1 MNKTIAF
8 VSLGCDK
15 NTVDSEIM
23 LQLLTDHGY
32 TLIKEEE
39 KAKILVVNTCAF
51 IQDAKEESINTI
63 IELGEYKKTG
73 ACRGLIVTGCLA
85 QRYAKEIFE
94 ELPEVDAVV
103 GTGSYEEIVQVADR
117 VLEGGGE
124 KLSCLRSPDER
135 ALTYQKRIVSTVG
148 YYEYLKIAEGCDHH
162 CTYCI
167 IPKLRGRYRS
177 RPMEELLKEAQ
188 DLADSGVKELIVIAQ
203 DTSRYGIDLY
213 GERKLAELL
222 QKLCAIDGFVWV
234 RVHYLYPDEMS
245 EELIDVL
252 ANEPKI
258 VKYLDIPIQ
267 HINDDILRAM
277 NRRGNGE
284 YVKQLLKKLRARIPG
299 LVIRTSLITGL
310 PGEGEEE
317 FQQLCE
323 FLKEFKLERAGTF
336 AFSPEEGTKAA
347 LMEYPDKEVAQE
359 RAEIIGELQSRIMD
373 EYNASCEGKI
383 MQVLCD
389 GYDRDED
396 CYYGRTYADSPDID
410 GRIWFTSS
418 RHVKTGEFVNVC
430 VVGAYD
436 GELTGMLE
444 EDMEDNDDGE

>member
-148 YYEYLKIAEGCDHH
+148 YYEYLKSAEGCDHH

-177 RPMEELLKEAQ
+177 RTSEDIRREAE
-188 DLADSGVKELIVIAQ
+188 DLAEQGVKELMIIAQ
-203 DTSRYGIDLY
+203 DITKYGRDIPGEKDLP
-213 GERKLAELL
+213 ELL
-222 QKLCAIDGFVWV
+222 QDLCTIPGLQWIRLLYCYPEDITEKL
-234 RVHYLYPDEMS
+234 M
-245 EELIDVL
+245 DVI
-252 ANEPKI
+252 AREPKI
-258 VKYLDIPIQ
+258 VPYLDMPIQ
-267 HINDDILRAM
+267 HASDSVLRRM
-277 NRRGNGE
+277 GRRDRKENLRQRIR
-284 YVKQLLKKLRARIPG
+284 QLRERIPG
-299 LVIRTSLITGL
+299 VALRTTLITGF
-310 PGEGEEE
+310 PGETEEE
-317 FQQLCE
+317 FRELCD
-323 FLKEFKLERAGTF
+323 FVKESRFDRLGVFAYSQEEDTPAAAMENQIPQEVKEARRDTVMELQRSISMERSQAMVGLETDVLIEGRL
-336 AFSPEEGTKAA
+336 PEEENVYT
-347 LMEYPDKEVAQE
+347 
-359 RAEIIGELQSRIMD
+359 
-373 EYNASCEGKI
+373 
-383 MQVLCD
+383 
-389 GYDRDED
+389 
-396 CYYGRTYADSPDID
+396 GRTYRDAPEID
-410 GRIWFTSS
+410 GFIFVTSDRELRS
-418 RHVKTGEFVNVC
+418 GDMIRCRVT
-430 VVGAYD
+430 GAYEYD
-436 GELTGMLE
+436 LIGEE
-444 EDMEDNDDGE
+444 IEA

>member
-1 MNKTIAF
+1 MSQTIGMI
-8 VSLGCDK
+8 SLGCAK
-15 NTVDSEIM
+15 NQINAEQMLFLLRVAGYEILPDPDGADLVIINTCGFIEDAKTEAIDNILAM
-23 LQLLTDHGY
+23 GELK
-32 TLIKEEE
+32 KEGRVG
-39 KAKILVVNTCAF
+39 KIL
-51 IQDAKEESINTI
+51 
-63 IELGEYKKTG
+63 
-73 ACRGLIVTGCLA
+73 VTGCLA
-85 QRYAKEIFE
+85 QRYQMEIVQE
-94 ELPEVDAVV
+94 MPEVDGVL
-103 GTGSYEEIVQVADR
+103 GTGSYYD
-117 VLEGGGE
+117 
-124 KLSCLRSPDER
+124 
-135 ALTYQKRIVSTVG
+135 IVSAVGKVLSGETVAEFG
-148 YYEYLKIAEGCDHH
+148 DINAAQPEPQRILTTPEHYAYLRIAEGCDNH
-162 CTYCI
+162 CAFCI

-177 RPMEELLKEAQ
+177 RPMEELVKESQ
-188 DLADSGVKELIVIAQ
+188 DLAESGVKELIVIAQ

-222 QKLCAIDGFVWV
+222 QKLCAIDGIVWV
-234 RVHYLYPDEMS
+234 RIHYLYPDEMS
-245 EELIDVL
+245 DELIDVL
-252 ANEPKI
+252 ADEPKI

-267 HINDDILRAM
+267 HINDNILRAM

-284 YVKQLLKKLRARIPG
+284 YVKELLKKLRARIPG

-336 AFSPEEGTKAA
+336 VFSPEEGTKAA
-347 LMEYPDKEVAQE
+347 LMEYPDKAVAQE

-373 EYNASCEGKI
+373 EYNASCEGKV

-389 GYDRDED
+389 GYDPDEE

-410 GRIWFTSS
+410 GRIWFTAS
-418 RHVKTGEFVNVC
+418 RHIKTGDFVNVF

>member
-1 MNKTIAF
+1 MPYRICLI
-8 VSLGCDK
+8 SLGCAK
-15 NTVDSEIM
+15 NQVNSEQMLYLLNQAGHEVVGEVDGCDVAI
-23 LQLLTDHGY
+23 
-32 TLIKEEE
+32 
-39 KAKILVVNTCAF
+39 VNTCGF
-51 IQDAKEESINTI
+51 IDSAKSEAIDQILQLAEV
-63 IELGEYKKTG
+63 KKAG
-73 ACRGLIVTGCLA
+73 GLKKILVTGCLS
-85 QRYAKEIFE
+85 QRYENDILE
-94 ELPEVDAVV
+94 SLPEVDGML
-103 GTGSYEEIVQVADR
+103 GTGSFGQICEAVEDVMHGGKPLYFGDKSGPIEEIGR
-117 VLEGGGE
+117 VVTTGPGWAY
-124 KLSCLRSPDER
+124 LR
-135 ALTYQKRIVSTVG
+135 
-148 YYEYLKIAEGCDHH
+148 IAEGCDNW
-162 CTYCI
+162 CAFCA
-167 IPKLRGRYRS
+167 IPAIRGRYRS
-177 RPMEELLKEAQ
+177 RTLDAIAQEARE
-188 DLADSGVKELIVIAQ
+188 LADLGVKELIVIAQ
-203 DTSRYGIDLY
+203 DITRWGMDLY
-213 GERKLAELL
+213 GKPSLALLLRELA
-222 QKLCAIDGFVWV
+222 KIDGIRWI
-234 RVHYLYPDEMS
+234 RLHYLYPEIIDD
-245 EELIDVL
+245 ELIDL
-252 ANEPKI
+252 IANEDKI

-267 HINDDILRAM
+267 HINNDILRRM
-277 NRRGNGE
+277 NRHCTGDEIRA
-284 YVKQLLKKLRARIPG
+284 LLQKLRARIPG

-389 GYDRDED
+389 GYDPDED

>member
-1 MNKTIAF
+1 
-8 VSLGCDK
+8 
-15 NTVDSEIM
+15 
-23 LQLLTDHGY
+23 
-32 TLIKEEE
+32 
-39 KAKILVVNTCAF
+39 
-51 IQDAKEESINTI
+51 
-63 IELGEYKKTG
+63 
-73 ACRGLIVTGCLA
+73 
-85 QRYAKEIFE
+85 
-94 ELPEVDAVV
+94 
-103 GTGSYEEIVQVADR
+103 
-117 VLEGGGE
+117 
-124 KLSCLRSPDER
+124 
-135 ALTYQKRIVSTVG
+135 
-148 YYEYLKIAEGCDHH
+148 
-162 CTYCI
+162 
-167 IPKLRGRYRS
+167 
-177 RPMEELLKEAQ
+177 MEELLKEAQ

-267 HINDDILRAM
+267 HINDNILRAM

-389 GYDRDED
+389 GYDLDED